1 MVNKQIVNVIMS
13 AQIITLED
21 LYEFKT
27 QLLEDIRIILNNQ
40 KDITSKKWL
49 KSVEVRK
56 MLNISP
62 GTLQT
67 LRINGTLPYT
77 KIGGTM
83 YYNFNDIEKLLNK
96 KQ

>member
-40 KDITSKKWL
+40 KDITSK
-49 KSVEVRK
+49 
-56 MLNISP
+56 
-62 GTLQT
+62 
-67 LRINGTLPYT
+67 NG
-77 KIGGTM
+77 
-83 YYNFNDIEKLLNK
+83 
-96 KQ
+96 